1 MKPSP
6 GPLPAFAL
14 IASLILSSPLQS
26 QEGPSAPAGQA
37 PIGDARLREGLKRFP
52 QADANKDGALSIEE
66 ARAFISNR
74 KASRTRGDGADSTA
88 PEGADGP
95 APTFADVAYG
105 PHDRNRLDFWKAKG
119 DGPAPLVVF
128 IHGGGFVGGDKS
140 KWRGSRDLRAML
152 DGGFACAAINYRF
165 RDAAP
170 IQDILR
176 DSARAVQFMRSRATE
191 WNIDKARVAGWGG
204 SAGAGTSLWLA
215 TRDDLANPESE
226 DPVLRE
232 SSRLQAAVLQ
242 ATQATYN
249 LPRWESFV
257 GPPKPEWLNSPNELI
272 EFYHMKSRD
281 ELDSPRGR
289 AILDDCD
296 MLRWI
301 GPGDAPV
308 FIVVNQPD
316 GEPKSRGH
324 WLHHPKHAAEIK
336 RACDGAGIPC
346 TISREGGEQGAAKF
360 MLGCLTRKFE

>member
-1 MKPSP
+1 MRSSP
-6 GPLPAFAL
+6 RLLAR
-14 IASLILSSPLQS
+14 ASLFAALVA
-26 QEGPSAPAGQA
+26 SAPLTAQDSTPRPQGRPPA
-37 PIGDARLREGLKRFP
+37 IEARLRDALERFP
-52 QADANKDGALSIEE
+52 QADANKDGTLTMEEGLAFLAL
-66 ARAFISNR
+66 R
-74 KASRTRGDGADSTA
+74 KGPRSGTGDANPAGA
-88 PEGADGP
+88 EGP
-95 APTFADVAYG
+95 APTLSDIAYG
-105 PHDRNRLDFWKAKG
+105 PHDRNRLDFWRAKA

-140 KWRGSRDLRAML
+140 KWRGSGALRSML
-152 DGGFACAAINYRF
+152 DAGLACAAINYRF

-176 DSARAVQFMRSRATE
+176 DSARAVQFLRSKAPE
-191 WNIDKARVAGWGG
+191 WNIDKGRVAGWGG

-215 TRDDLANPESE
+215 TRDDLARPDGD

-257 GPPKPEWLNSPNELI
+257 GPPKPEWLNGPNELI
-272 EFYHMKSRD
+272 EFYHMKSRE

-308 FIVVNQPD
+308 FIMVNQPD

-324 WLHHPKHAAEIK
+324 WLHHPKHAEEIK
-336 RACDGAGIPC
+336 KACDAAGVPC
-346 TISREGGEQGAAKF
+346 TISRGDADQDPAKF
-360 MLGCLTRKFE
+360 LLECLNRKS